1 MTYKQSLEIAF
12 RYADSEKSDFDYP
25 DMFHTLANEAQML
38 IATKGDGILRECE
51 AEAVLTIPQS
61 PDEPLKNYEL
71 KLPEDVFEVRSIIDA
86 YGRPVTFDIRERGV
100 AIVPSLGTYKVT
112 YYALP
117 SVIDENTADDY
128 EYEVPLYTHA
138 AIPYYIAY
146 RLVGTDD
153 AQLYTALE
161 NQWGMYMS
169 IFKQTGKARVKKIVN
184 VYGI

>member
-1 MTYKQSLEIAF
+1 MTYKQSLDIAF

-38 IATKGDGILRECE
+38 IATKGDGIMKSVDVEASQTADLKAELPSDFFELR
-51 AEAVLTIPQS
+51 
-61 PDEPLKNYEL
+61 
-71 KLPEDVFEVRSIIDA
+71 DVADSN
-86 YGRPVTFDIRERGV
+86 GNSVTADIQERGRLILPK
-100 AIVPSLGTYKVT
+100 AGKYTVT

-117 SVIDENTADDY
+117 TIINENTPEDY
-128 EYEVPLYTHA
+128 EYEVPIYTHA

-184 VYGI
+184 VYDI